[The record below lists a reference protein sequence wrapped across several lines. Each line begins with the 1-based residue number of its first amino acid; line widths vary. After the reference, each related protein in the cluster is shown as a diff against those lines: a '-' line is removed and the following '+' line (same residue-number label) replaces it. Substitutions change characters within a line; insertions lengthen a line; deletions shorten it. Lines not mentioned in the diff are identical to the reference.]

1 MDIIQYS
8 EEHRIF
14 RETVRKFFEKEVIP
28 YADEWEE
35 AGIVPKDVWLKMGE
49 QGFLCMDVP

>member
-1 MDIIQYS
+1 MEIIQYS

-14 RETVRKFFEKEVIP
+14 REAVRRFFAKEVVP

-35 AGIVPKDVWLKMGE
+35 AGIVPKSVWRR
-49 QGFLCMDVP
+49 